1 MGGAA
6 GAGGGYAGGMEG
18 IIAVIVAFIFVCIL
32 FPKLVRNPTQFYAA
46 FGMVLLVVVLQT
58 LAMMFGS
65 VSFGRFVAV
74 CDGFLTA
81 ASLLLVVM
89 ATGGLSLKDLTGE
102 FTKAIEVIRRGEEQ
116 KEVIVPITG
125 QMPKPRRR
133 EAVPMED
140 EPVVHTIETPPAPTP
155 ERKPGDSTSLPLE

>member
-1 MGGAA
+1 
-6 GAGGGYAGGMEG
+6 MEG

-58 LAMMFGS
+58 LALMFGGT
-65 VSFGRFVAV
+65 SFMRFVAV
-74 CDGFLTA
+74 CDGFLSA

-89 ATGGLSLKDLTGE
+89 ASGVLSLKDLTGE

-125 QMPKPRRR
+125 QMPKPKRR
-133 EAVPMED
+133 EPIAMDVE
-140 EPVVHTIETPPAPTP
+140 EPVVHKIETPAAPTP
-155 ERKPGDSTSLPLE
+155 ERKTGDSTSLPLE

>member
-1 MGGAA
+1 
-6 GAGGGYAGGMEG
+6 
-18 IIAVIVAFIFVCIL
+18 
-32 FPKLVRNPTQFYAA
+32 
-46 FGMVLLVVVLQT
+46 MVLLVIVLQT
-58 LAMMFGS
+58 LARMFGS
-65 VSFGRFVAV
+65 SSSEGFGRFVAV

-125 QMPKPRRR
+125 QMPKPKRR
-133 EAVPMED
+133 EPIAMDVE
-140 EPVVHTIETPPAPTP
+140 EPVVHKIETPAAPTP

>member
-1 MGGAA
+1 
-6 GAGGGYAGGMEG
+6 MEG

-32 FPKLVRNPTQFYAA
+32 FPKLVRNHTQFYAA
-46 FGMVLLVVVLQT
+46 FGMVLLVILLDT
-58 LAMMFGS
+58 LAMMFATG

-74 CDGFLTA
+74 CNGFLTA
-81 ASLLLVVM
+81 ASLLMMVM

-102 FTKAIEVIRRGEEQ
+102 FKSAIEVIRRGEEQ

-133 EAVPMED
+133 EPVAME
-140 EPVVHTIETPPAPTP
+140 EERVVHTIETPPAPAP
-155 ERKPGDSTSLPLE
+155 ERKAGDSPGIPLE